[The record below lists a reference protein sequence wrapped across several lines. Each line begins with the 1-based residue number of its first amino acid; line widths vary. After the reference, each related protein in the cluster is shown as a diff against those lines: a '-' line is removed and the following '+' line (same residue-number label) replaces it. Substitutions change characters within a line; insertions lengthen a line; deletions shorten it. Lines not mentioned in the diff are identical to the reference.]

1 MSARTI
7 TCLGSAALLWL
18 ALLGTA
24 KAAPA
29 VADHGRD
36 APALQVVTLNLYHD
50 KDDWP
55 ARRVQ
60 IVREL
65 QRLQADVI
73 ALQEVIE
80 NDRVPNQARWLAE
93 QLGYHWYFAST
104 DAPGSRTRYGNGL
117 LTRHRILARGQKRLR
132 PMDDSRTAAFLR
144 IDLQGRPVN
153 VYVTHL
159 HWTEDGG
166 AIRKVQLDDLSEY
179 LAATAGRFPSLV
191 AGDFNSAADSPELG
205 ALRRGFVDAWSGLH
219 PGVGGVEGSTLNPAY
234 HAPRRIDHVFFQRDA
249 FRPLSATLLFEEPD
263 QRGIWASDHRGVLV
277 SLGIVTHA
285 SD

>member
-1 MSARTI
+1 MSTRTI
-7 TCLGSAALLWL
+7 ACLGSAALLWL
-18 ALLGTA
+18 ALLGIA
-24 KAAPA
+24 RAAPA
-29 VADHGRD
+29 AADHVGEV
-36 APALQVVTLNLYHD
+36 PALQVVTLNLYHD

-93 QLGYHWYFAST
+93 QLGYRWYFAST
-104 DAPGSRTRYGNGL
+104 DAPGSRTRYGNAM

-144 IDLQGRPVN
+144 IDLQGHPVN

-166 AIRKVQLDDLSEY
+166 AIRKVQVDDLAEY
-179 LAATAGRFPSLV
+179 LDATSGKVPSLV
-191 AGDFNSAADSPELG
+191 AGDFNAAADAPELG
-205 ALRRGFVDAWSGLH
+205 PLRRHFGDAWSSLRPDLDGI
-219 PGVGGVEGSTLNPAY
+219 EGSTLNPAY
-234 HAPRRIDHVFFQRDA
+234 HPPRRIDHVFFQGEA
-249 FRPLSATLLFEEPD
+249 FRPLSATLLFEHPD
-263 QRGIWASDHRGVLV
+263 ERGIWASDHRGVLV
-277 SLGIVTHA
+277 SLGFA
-285 SD
+285 AAD